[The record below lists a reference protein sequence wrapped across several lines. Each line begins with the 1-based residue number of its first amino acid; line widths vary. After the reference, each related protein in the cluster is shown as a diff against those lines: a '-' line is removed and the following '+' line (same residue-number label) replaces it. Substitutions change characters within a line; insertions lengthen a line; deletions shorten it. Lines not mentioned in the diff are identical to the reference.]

1 MDVVSTAYRPEVR
14 IVYNKLLKETKNLAD
29 TVLNLADTIEV
40 KGMKAQGNQLTK
52 MKVKEVVLTHSIDEG
67 KEPWPLDEEVQ
78 VSKDNEDMEAVNS
91 EGTDGDENST
101 NEPVDDSTLPAEDAD
116 SSPTIEWDL
125 TKNSDDDDQ
134 MKLF

>member
-1 MDVVSTAYRPEVR
+1 
-14 IVYNKLLKETKNLAD
+14 
-29 TVLNLADTIEV
+29 
-40 KGMKAQGNQLTK
+40 MKAQGNQLTK
-52 MKVKEVVLTHSIDEG
+52 LKVKEIVLTHSIDEG

-78 VSKDNEDMEAVNS
+78 VSEDNEDMEAVNS